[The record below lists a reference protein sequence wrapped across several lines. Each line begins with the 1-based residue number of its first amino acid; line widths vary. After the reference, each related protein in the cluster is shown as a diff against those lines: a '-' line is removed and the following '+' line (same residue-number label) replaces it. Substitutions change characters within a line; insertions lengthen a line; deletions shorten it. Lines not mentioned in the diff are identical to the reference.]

1 MLEAIID
8 ATPVLSSLVGRSG
21 LVSVLAA
28 AGSGK
33 STLLRQ
39 WEEADPRPF
48 VWVAS
53 SDDPTAAA
61 ALRATLA
68 SATGPLVIVVDD
80 AHRHPSVVADLIAT
94 IAPMRLAP
102 GVAVVFSGR
111 GLERRALSRL
121 RLVPQMLEVSE
132 VDLALDDASAGRI
145 LGPGVDADEVSRLVR
160 ITGGW
165 AAGLRLAG
173 MAIANGRLPAD
184 EFTGADRLVRDYVAA
199 EILDDLDADL
209 SEFLLRSALFAQLS
223 GPFCD
228 AVLETSGSA
237 QRLEALERQH
247 LFLSGVDREASR
259 FRWNPLVR
267 EALAAE
273 FTSRDPARARHLR
286 TVGAE
291 WLAAHDAPQDALVLQ
306 LSIGDRE
313 AALALLADVVLPMFY
328 RGHLDQ
334 IVGIIHELGPDIA
347 VTHGYLATMFAY
359 AGVMTGD
366 DVCARR
372 WAGAA
377 EDYYRAHPFA
387 ELDEQVAFLT
397 LRAHLCAD
405 GVRRM
410 RLDAEAAHVRVK
422 GSSLWRAPTLML
434 CGIAAGLGGDHAVA
448 ARLLDE
454 AIHVSRELDAGP
466 ALILA
471 LAERIEFG
479 QAQGPS
485 LATAVGA
492 ASDPSYAHY
501 PHAALAWALQAEV
514 MARSGDVN
522 AARTALTTANRFRS
536 ASGSELPWLGVQLRV
551 HIARAMVALGDV
563 AGARL
568 VNDEIES
575 LLQAMADPGVL
586 GREAQALAVALRR
599 LPAHGNGGANLL
611 TAAELR
617 LLPLLASHLSFAEI
631 GARLHLS
638 RNTVKTQAAS
648 VYRKLGASSRS
659 GAVEHAARLGLIDA

>member
-1 MLEAIID
+1 MVGAMVD
-8 ATPVLSSLVGRSG
+8 ATPVLSSLIGRSG
-21 LVSVLAA
+21 FVSVLAA

-61 ALRATLA
+61 SLRTTLA
-68 SATGPLVIVVDD
+68 NTTGPLVLVMDD
-80 AHRHPSVVADLIAT
+80 AHRHPSVVTDLISTIAT
-94 IAPMRLAP
+94 IRLAP

-121 RLVPQMLEVSE
+121 RLVPQMFEVSE
-132 VDLALDDASAGRI
+132 VDLALDDASAARV
-145 LGPGVDADEVSRLVR
+145 LGPGVDADQVSRLVR
-160 ITGGW
+160 LTGGW
-165 AAGLRLAG
+165 AAGLQLAG
-173 MAIANGRLPAD
+173 MAIVNGRMQAD
-184 EFTGADRLVRDYVAA
+184 EFTGSDRLVRDYVAA
-199 EILDDLDADL
+199 EILDDLDADI
-209 SEFLLRSALFAQLS
+209 SEFLLQCAVFAQLS

-228 AVLETSGSA
+228 AVLQTSGSA
-237 QRLEALERQH
+237 QRLETLERQH
-247 LFLSGVDREASR
+247 LFLSAVDREASR

-273 FTSRDPARARHLR
+273 FTSRDPVRARHLR

-291 WLAAHDAPQDALVLQ
+291 WLAAHDAPQEALALQ

-313 AALALLADVVLPMFY
+313 AALTLLADVVLPMFY
-328 RGHLDQ
+328 GGHLDQ

-366 DVCARR
+366 HVCARR

-434 CGIAAGLGGDHAVA
+434 CGIAAGLCGDDA
-448 ARLLDE
+448 AAAGLLDE

-471 LAERIEFG
+471 LAEQIEFG
-479 QAQGPS
+479 HAQGLS
-485 LATAVGA
+485 LAAAVDA

-514 MARSGDVN
+514 VARSGDVD
-522 AARTALTTANRFRS
+522 AARTALMTANRFRS
-536 ASGSELPWLGVQLRV
+536 TSGSELPWLGVQLRV
-551 HIARAMVALGDV
+551 HIARAMAALGDV

-568 VNDEIES
+568 VSGEIES
-575 LLQAMADPGVL
+575 LLQVMSDPGVL
-586 GREAQALAVALRR
+586 GQKAQALAVALRR
-599 LPAHGNGGANLL
+599 LPAQGNGSANLL

-617 LLPLLASHLSFAEI
+617 LLPMLVSHLSFAEI

-659 GAVEHAARLGLIDA
+659 GAVEHAARLGLVDA